1 MSRLSVRLR
10 LPLLIVAVAILLG
23 EFALSQRSRYK
34 PPVVQPRMMDIPRSA
49 GMPGGYRGL
58 PPGLPLQREQE
69 TTLRPPSAPPPAAL
83 PTQVRPVEPQSQDQL
98 LALVEEAIDKTQRR
112 YLDVAEFTPWQIM
125 HGVLALRKEYLL
137 KSGDKLVNGIEFI
150 SSGPV
155 FRGESWW
162 VKTPFG
168 GRGHPYT
175 VPYAFEGHIN
185 QFPALLSMSA
195 LPLDHQLLTNNG
207 PITIAD
213 MVNNA
218 KMTANTQEEVSWT
231 LWFLTQYV
239 DQDARWVNQHNQP
252 WSMAE
257 LIRVQIAEPVDN
269 APCGGTHQLFALA
282 FARNAYLR
290 KHGRL
295 QGVWMNAEYKLRQH
309 IELARQ
315 LQNPDGTFST
325 NWFRGRGYSADFKER
340 IKTSGHMLEWLMM
353 ALPTS
358 RLNEPW
364 VRRGVQAV
372 ATDLIRNASA
382 PAECG
387 PMYHAVHALVLY
399 RERVAPERSTPA
411 GEELAQGR
419 PAPSQSPSSSGGSPA
434 APSTA
439 PSPAPTV
446 SRPPAVPPPAPVAG
460 APPSPTGSLP
470 PRPEAIPSEP
480 APAVARTTPP
490 GTGAS
495 IPPGAR
501 PQPSGSSGGVSA
513 LTAPSLVTPG
523 LGYLSPAAPAAI
535 ASSPAA
541 APQPTAPTSAAP
553 STAAAPTTSGPTT
566 SPATPPAL
574 LGTRDAR
581 PLISITPRTT
591 EGSTAAPPE
600 NNSPAGAPTVG
611 EHPRTASSSPGG
623 RPLLILN
630 DPVPQTAPSTAPRT
644 STPGTIAP
652 APPPPTLVSDSE
664 SRPVDPPAPAPTAS
678 TLVPPDLPSEA
689 GGPSVASPAAPS
701 EGGVPTGSQGTEVG
715 GPTGPAADKPATVSQ
730 EAPPRM
736 TPADGHPAER
746 ATAGP
751 PSLDDQPVQPQL
763 AQEPEQSPPVA
774 EIGSESP
781 ASSPSGKS
789 PQVRESLP
797 RKPTLSSP
805 PPAPVRVAREPEA
818 SAEANMK

>member
-1 MSRLSVRLR
+1 MSRPPVRPR
-10 LPLLIVAVAILLG
+10 LLLLVAAIAILLG
-23 EFALSQRSRYK
+23 EFALSQRNRYK
-34 PPVVQPRMMDIPRSA
+34 PSFVQPRTMEGARSP
-49 GMPGGYRGL
+49 GMPGARGL
-58 PPGLPLQREQE
+58 PPGLPLQRDQE

-98 LALVEEAIDKTQRR
+98 LALVEDAIDKTKRR
-112 YLDVAEFTPWQIM
+112 YLEVAEFTPWQIM
-125 HGVLALRKEYLL
+125 HGVLALRSEYLL
-137 KSGDKLVNGIEFI
+137 KSGDQLVNGIEFI

-195 LPLDHQLLTNNG
+195 LPLDHQLLTDKG

-213 MVNNA
+213 MVKNA
-218 KMTANTQEEVSWT
+218 QMTANTQEEVSWT
-231 LWFLTQYV
+231 LWFLTQYI

-353 ALPTS
+353 ALPSS

-372 ATDLIRNASA
+372 ATDLIRNATA

-399 RERVAPERSTPA
+399 RERVAPERSTPS
-411 GEELAQGR
+411 GGELAQSR
-419 PAPSQSPSSSGGSPA
+419 PTTPPSAPSTGTPQTSPSQS
-434 APSTA
+434 ST
-439 PSPAPTV
+439 PT
-446 SRPPAVPPPAPVAG
+446 RTPPAVPQ
-460 APPSPTGSLP
+460 PSPLASGGQSSPSGTLP

-480 APAVARTTPP
+480 APAIVRTTPL
-490 GTGAS
+490 
-495 IPPGAR
+495 PPAATTPPSAPR
-501 PQPSGSSGGVSA
+501 PQSSASSGSVSA
-513 LTAPSLVTPG
+513 LTAPSLVAPG

-535 ASSPAA
+535 ASTPAA
-541 APQPTAPTSAAP
+541 APQPTASP
-553 STAAAPTTSGPTT
+553 SAAPTTSPPPNTP
-566 SPATPPAL
+566 SSPPAL
-574 LGTRDAR
+574 LGNRDAR
-581 PLISITPRTT
+581 PLITITPRNQ
-591 EGSTAAPPE
+591 EGNAGP
-600 NNSPAGAPTVG
+600 SPAASPPSEQTTDSQP
-611 EHPRTASSSPGG
+611 PRTASNSSRQQPV
-623 RPLLILN
+623 LN
-630 DPVPQTAPSTAPRT
+630 LNPPDPQPATSTAPRNF
-644 STPGTIAP
+644 SPAAIAP
-652 APPPPTLVSDSE
+652 APPPPTLVSESE
-664 SRPVDPPAPAPTAS
+664 PAAVESAIQAPAAT
-678 TLVPPDLPSEA
+678 TLVPPDLPREA
-689 GGPSVASPAAPS
+689 SGSSIASPAAPAD
-701 EGGVPTGSQGTEVG
+701 GGLPSAPKITEAAGPNTGADGQPSGTL
-715 GPTGPAADKPATVSQ
+715 SQ

-736 TPADGHPAER
+736 TPEDGHPAQR
-746 ATAGP
+746 KLP
-751 PSLDDQPVQPQL
+751 IRPSWDEQPVQPQL
-763 AQEPEQSPPVA
+763 AREPEESPPA
-774 EIGSESP
+774 ASGSESP
-781 ASSPSGKS
+781 SAPVAES
-789 PQVRESLP
+789 PQLRESLP
-797 RKPTLSSP
+797 RKPSLSSP
-805 PPAPVRVAREPEA
+805 PPAPVRVAREPEP
-818 SAEANMK
+818 SPEANMK